1 MYRIICLLTGL
12 LYISGCEPLLT
23 EKSEAIPSYE
33 KKKMVSEKIV
43 RQEIPVS
50 DSFTPDEES
59 FLTPTYIVSL
69 GDSLTEGVGS
79 SKDPKGYLAFLK
91 KQLESDL
98 DAVKIV
104 NYGMEGNR
112 SIQLLRQLEQK
123 KVQEDLEK
131 ADIVVMTIGGN
142 DIMNVFNRNFMNL
155 EMKQFKSAKREY
167 EALLNQIL
175 DKIRTYNQD
184 AQIYFIGLYNP
195 FSKNVDE
202 LYEVDVIISDWNN
215 SVEKIVG
222 SYDSVKY
229 IKIEDIFKN
238 TKEDLLYKKDYFHPN
253 DRGYELI
260 ASRVYDN
267 MEIYLGGKATI
278 EAGAKGDEIQQ

>member
-12 LYISGCEPLLT
+12 ICISGCEPILT

-33 KKKMVSEKIV
+33 KKKIVSEKIV

-50 DSFTPDEES
+50 DSFSPDEES
-59 FLTPTYIVSL
+59 LLTPMYIVSL

-79 SKDPKGYLAFLK
+79 SMAPKGYLANLK
-91 KQLESDL
+91 KQLESDSN
-98 DAVKIV
+98 AVEIV
-104 NYGMEGNR
+104 NYGIEGNR
-112 SIQLLRQLEQK
+112 SAQLLRQLGQK
-123 KVQEDLEK
+123 KVQKDLEK

-142 DIMNVFNRNFMNL
+142 DIMNVFRQNFMDL
-155 EMKQFKSAKREY
+155 KMKQFKSAKREY
-167 EALLNQIL
+167 EVLLNQIL

-202 LYEVDVIISDWNN
+202 LYEVDVIISDWNK
-215 SVEKIVG
+215 SVEKIVE
-222 SYDSVKY
+222 SYNLVHY
-229 IKIEDIFKN
+229 IKIEDIFEN
-238 TKEDLLYKKDYFHPN
+238 TKEDVLYKKDFFHPN

-260 ASRVYDN
+260 ASRVYDH
-267 MEIYLGGKATI
+267 MAIYLSEQPTT
-278 EAGAKGDEIQQ
+278 EAGSKGDEIQQ